1 VFVPSGADP
10 RPNDSKRLAQPNP
23 IEPVRRMPKDEPKP
37 IPPDIL
43 AKLDQV
49 EALLRDVEHQL
60 GHIKQLIAP
69 MSKPTP
75 PAEDT
80 HDAT

>member
-1 VFVPSGADP
+1 
-10 RPNDSKRLAQPNP
+10 
-23 IEPVRRMPKDEPKP
+23 MPEDESKP

-60 GHIKQLIAP
+60 GRIKQMIAP
-69 MSKPTP
+69 RPEPTP